1 MVTKAVACAVALV
14 VLGAASSIGVAQ
26 VELEF
31 VTPVW
36 QPDAVRVV
44 NDIVKEWNEQNPEI
58 QVKTVSVRWEQLN
71 TYLLT
76 RFQAGDGPDIFH
88 QDAVMAYEYGVMG
101 YAEPLNAYLGEEE
114 LADTPQRNW
123 GDVSDEYGEIYGIP
137 FLQETLVIFYNR
149 ELFDEAGL
157 EVPENRMLSWEQLRE
172 YAQIL
177 TTRDEDG
184 NVTTW
189 GLFAPLEQ
197 RLWWALVAQNDG
209 RVLRE
214 DEDGAWYVD
223 IDEPAREAI
232 TYYTELVTVDR
243 VMPVDVL
250 SYDFMPLYR
259 SFRTGEYA
267 MFAYGCW
274 VRQWLVR
281 LAPDFEWGMLWVE
294 GPVREVTLS
303 IPQAVALD
311 ASSEHKDEA
320 MEFLTYFTN
329 TENQARIARA
339 DWLFPVRH
347 SALARPEFRAEE
359 FEWDV
364 AYEWVEHGWDVKGQM
379 FAFLAWESQSFLPQF
394 ELAIL
399 GRQSIDAVLESAVRE
414 GNRFLRRM
422 GLQ

>member
-1 MVTKAVACAVALV
+1 MRGKVAFAVALLC
-14 VLGAASSIGVAQ
+14 LGAGALVGAEQIT
-26 VELEF
+26 LEF

-36 QPDAVRVV
+36 QPDAVDAVRDVV
-44 NDIVKEWNEQNPEI
+44 NVWNAENPDV
-58 QVKTVSVRWEQLN
+58 QVKIVSVRWEQLN

-88 QDAVMAYEYGVMG
+88 QDAVMAYEYGAMG
-101 YAEPLNAYLGEEE
+101 YVEPLNAYLDGET

-123 GDVSDEYGEIYGIP
+123 EDVSDEDGQIYGIP

-149 ELFDEAGL
+149 ELFEEAGL
-157 EVPENRMLSWEQLRE
+157 QVPEDRMITWEQLRE
-172 YAQIL
+172 YANAL
-177 TTRDEDG
+177 TKRDEEG

-209 RVLRE
+209 HVLRE
-214 DEDGAWYVD
+214 TEDGRWYVD
-223 IDEPAREAI
+223 INEEALEAI
-232 TYYTELVTVDR
+232 RFYTELVSVDQ
-243 VMPVDVL
+243 VMPVDIL

-274 VRQWLVR
+274 VRQWLVW

-294 GPVREVTLS
+294 GPARNVTLS
-303 IPQAVALD
+303 IPQAVGIYAE
-311 ASSEHKDEA
+311 SEHKAEA
-320 MEFLTYFTN
+320 MEFLSFFTN
-329 TENQARIARA
+329 TENQARIALA
-339 DWLFPVRH
+339 DWLFPVRL
-347 SALARPEFRAEE
+347 SALERPEFRAEQ

-364 AYEWVEHGWDVKGQM
+364 AYQWVEYGWDVKGQM
-379 FAFLAWESQSFLPQF
+379 FGFLAWEWQSFVPQF

-399 GRQSIDAVLESAVRE
+399 GRKSLDDALEAATVE
-414 GNRFLRRM
+414 GNKFLRRM